1 MHSLA
6 PPTHQ
11 SKAASFSKMSR
22 TGGYSTVVDKLA
34 MLRAFV
40 PSNVEEST
48 LSACLSACG
57 FNVERAAEQLMTGQF
72 TSANCASSSKTK
84 KKSTMTTPSVTNH
97 NKRRKLGVKPMPSSA
112 GFTQYVAA
120 QDTSQPIDTNFL
132 LCQRWISDGIS
143 RTKHSRVTYNESIN
157 VIFGGPIIRFKG
169 AHVEGSLPT
178 NLCAILAPLQGF
190 INMTATALMEDRNI
204 GIGKAVPLSLRIYL
218 ADPNVFFALFQ
229 ERAASNTSS
238 ATAAYFGSLQ
248 KKIHVRKSRT
258 LELTDAA
265 FALLQWAEYGD
276 VPEFKVPENFSV
288 DPSSD
293 EDEPLCTEDA
303 FQANVTE
310 ELTSIAKNLLAQD
323 GTKLLVEAPDPKG
336 LKGITLRS
344 YQRQALSWMSQRE
357 KEPSSRYHV
366 QNELEL
372 LSELNKSKKK
382 QRNFNVETE
391 VSCEDSGPIRVS
403 ELGARKSKTLN
414 GDINTVNHPLWER
427 RYLAIGD
434 SAAVCFY
441 VNEFVGI
448 ASAVPPAP
456 PRQCAGGMLCDAMGL
471 GKTIQIAALI
481 LASKEEDDDE
491 GEVCVVNPHTSI
503 LPLKTTLVVA
513 PMSLLYQ
520 WEDEIKTKTSLTHRV
535 YYKENGNGLIDA
547 TSFPTVDVV
556 ITTYGTL
563 QGELHATKKKQGV
576 NSGLLSYD
584 WYRVVLD
591 EAQNIKNPTT
601 LVAKACYLL
610 KAKCRWAV
618 TGTPISNSLQD
629 VFSLLKFLR
638 HEPWCDASFW
648 RASITS
654 AMANANDELEGNTQ
668 NPGGIKVAFDRIRRL
683 LDPLLLRRTKESQ
696 NEDGSPIITLPPV
709 ETTIVSVQLTPA
721 EREFYS
727 ALKAMSQNIFEGLI
741 ESGAANK
748 SWFAIFSLLQRLRQ
762 ASCHIALTAKNFV
775 NVDDWN
781 PDMKRLQEAKRAPSP
796 VKTIA
801 TDINTINEEFMER
814 LLTKFRNKSSG
825 KENDMKYATSLAE
838 KLSEAINS
846 NASEL
851 TEECPICLER
861 PEIHVAVCTPCAHVF
876 CRECLIDFL
885 NKNGPMSN
893 SRLENCSDGSCPT
906 CNEAIDVKDIIALYK
921 NADGK
926 TDTHYLFVES
936 SDSKSTRVI
945 PQSQVDASN
954 NETSAV
960 ARQTLDNALR
970 GADSAKL
977 AAILRE
983 LKLVW
988 NQDPGCKVLI
998 FSQFLGFLDLIG
1010 TSLTQEGIHHGRLDG
1025 SLTAKERM
1033 HAIEKFKKVSSRDSK
1048 TGSVMLLSMK
1058 AGGVGLN
1065 LVAAST
1071 VFIADPW
1078 WNQAVEDQCIDRV
1091 HRIGQTADIVR
1102 VRKFIVENTVEERI
1116 VELQGRKKVMARRVL
1131 SDGDD
1136 MMGDAERENPS
1147 LDDFKLL
1154 FGN

>member
-1 MHSLA
+1 
-6 PPTHQ
+6 
-11 SKAASFSKMSR
+11 
-22 TGGYSTVVDKLA
+22 
-34 MLRAFV
+34 
-40 PSNVEEST
+40 
-48 LSACLSACG
+48 
-57 FNVERAAEQLMTGQF
+57 
-72 TSANCASSSKTK
+72 
-84 KKSTMTTPSVTNH
+84 MTTPSATNLH
-97 NKRRKLGVKPMPSSA
+97 KRRKLGAKAMPSFTE
-112 GFTQYVAA
+112 FTQNVTT
-120 QDTSQPIDTNFL
+120 QDVMQPIMDTKFL

-143 RTKHSRVTYNESIN
+143 RTKNSRVIYNESIDI
-157 VIFGGPIIRFKG
+157 IFGGPIIRFKG
-169 AHVEGSLPT
+169 VHVEGSLPT
-178 NLCAILAPLQGF
+178 NLCAILAPLQGH
-190 INMTATALMEDRNI
+190 INMTATALMEDLNI
-204 GIGKAVPLSLRIYL
+204 GIGKTVPLSLRIYL
-218 ADPNVFFALFQ
+218 ANPKLFFALFQ
-229 ERAASNTSS
+229 ERAASSPPS
-238 ATAAYFGSLQ
+238 ATAAYFGNLQ
-248 KKIHVRKSRT
+248 KKSHARKSRP
-258 LELTDAA
+258 LDITDAA

-276 VPEFKVPENFSV
+276 VPEFKVSEKSTV

-293 EDEPLCTEDA
+293 DDDELLCTEDA
-303 FQANVTE
+303 FQENVTE
-310 ELTSIAKNLLAQD
+310 ELTEIAKNLLAQE
-323 GTKLLVEAPDPKG
+323 GSKRLLEAPDPKG
-336 LKGITLRS
+336 LRGISLRP
-344 YQRQALSWMSQRE
+344 YQRQALSWMRQRE
-357 KEPSSRYHV
+357 EEPSSRYHV

-372 LSELNKSKKK
+372 LSELIKSKKK
-382 QRNFNVETE
+382 QQRIVNVEVE

-414 GDINTVNHPLWER
+414 GDLNPINHPLWDR

-434 SAAVCFY
+434 SVAICFY
-441 VNEFVGI
+441 VNELIGA
-448 ASAVPPAP
+448 ASAEPPAP
-456 PRQCAGGMLCDAMGL
+456 PRQCVGGMLCDAMGL
-471 GKTIQIAALI
+471 GKTIQVAALI
-481 LASKEEDDDE
+481 LASKEEQEDQ
-491 GEVCVVNPHTSI
+491 GEVCIINPKKAI
-503 LPLKTTLVVA
+503 LPFRTTLVVA

-520 WEDEIKTKTSLTHRV
+520 WEDEIKTKTNLTHRV
-535 YYKENGNGLIDA
+535 YYRESGNGAVDT
-547 TSFPTVDVV
+547 TSFTTVDVV

-563 QGELHATKKKQGV
+563 QGELHATKKKHGV

-591 EAQNIKNPTT
+591 EAHNIKNPTT
-601 LVAKACYLL
+601 LVAKACHLL
-610 KAKCRWAV
+610 KAECRWAV

-638 HEPWCDASFW
+638 HEPWCDACFW

-654 AMANANDELEGNTQ
+654 AMANANDELVGNTQ
-668 NPGGIKVAFDRIRRL
+668 NSGGIKIAFDRIRRL

-709 ETTIVSVQLTPA
+709 ETTTVSVQLTPA

-781 PDMKRLQEAKRAPSP
+781 PAMKRLQEVQKVQSP
-796 VKTIA
+796 VMTIVP
-801 TDINTINEEFMER
+801 DSNTVNEEFMES
-814 LLTKFRNKSSG
+814 LLTKFRIKFSD
-825 KENDMKYATSLAE
+825 KDNDMKYAKSLAE

-846 NASEL
+846 NASMH
-851 TEECPICLER
+851 TEECPICLET

-876 CRECLIDFL
+876 CRECLIDYL
-885 NKNGPMSN
+885 NKNAPKSS
-893 SRLENCSDGSCPT
+893 SRRVQTCPDGNCPT

-926 TDTHYLFVES
+926 TETHYLFVES
-936 SDSKSTRVI
+936 TDSKSTRAF
-945 PQSQVDASN
+945 PQSKVNSSN
-954 NETSAV
+954 NETTAM
-960 ARQTLDNALR
+960 ARQTLENALR
-970 GADSAKL
+970 GAGSAKL
-977 AAILRE
+977 FAISRE
-983 LKLVW
+983 LELVW
-988 NQDPGCKVLI
+988 DQDPGCKVLI

-1010 TSLTQEGIHHGRLDG
+1010 TALTNQGIHCSRLDG

-1033 HAIEKFKKVSSRDSK
+1033 HAIEKFKTFSSSGSK

-1102 VRKFIVENTVEERI
+1102 VRKFIVEDTVEERI
-1116 VELQGRKKVMARRVL
+1116 VELQAKKKVMSRRVL

-1136 MMGDAERENPS
+1136 VVGDGERDNPS